1 MKKTISGTG
10 QLKNGKTFLLYGEAA
25 KILSALPCAL
35 AAPTDKVY
43 IDVSTTMES
52 FVLPAEISEDKAYV
66 EHLGGNVAHHLE
78 NLLDDRLELRKSRH
92 VRDKLEKLLL
102 GSANCIS
109 SKFVLKDLVAIPSNT
124 TNNSENRGLGSND
137 TAYSAILPNLSAL
150 FPSLVLGLGQRR
162 VINKW
167 NKRKRRSKKP
177 LRRRVSVS
185 QGSWRSSSCLL
196 AWP

>member
-102 GSANCIS
+102 GRQIVLAANLY
-109 SKFVLKDLVAIPSNT
+109 SKTLWPFQVTRPITVRTEGLAVMIPHT
-124 TNNSENRGLGSND
+124 VP
-137 TAYSAILPNLSAL
+137 Y
-150 FPSLVLGLGQRR
+150 FP
-162 VINKW
+162 I
-167 NKRKRRSKKP
+167 
-177 LRRRVSVS
+177 
-185 QGSWRSSSCLL
+185 
-196 AWP
+196 